1 MKKFKA
7 VSAALAATLLLTSCG
22 GGNVSTGGGSGEKT
36 EYTISDKPVELTM
49 FFVNDPKL
57 EDSEVWQEIAKLTN
71 VSLKTVS
78 PSSADASQA
87 LNTTIMSGDI
97 PDLIIYGDAKSFA
110 NQYGPEGAFARIDE
124 LVDKYN
130 CENLKKQLNRPE
142 VHSYVIA
149 PDEHIYYMCGVNPKT
164 VAAGWFIR
172 QDWLDKLGL
181 ESPKSVDDY
190 YNVLCAFRDN
200 DPNGNGKKDEVPY
213 FSRFSSP
220 YDLTALWGGFTDWNQ
235 QDGKVFYGPKMEE
248 YKTSLKNIAK
258 WYKEGL
264 IDKEIF
270 TRGGKSRDKLL
281 GDNVGGSTHDWFGS
295 TAQFNDILKDKVPGL
310 QLKAFAPPTGK
321 EYSIRDVAITQGAMI
336 GANSKNLEAAIKLL
350 DFSFSEKGSR
360 FSNFGIEGKHYD
372 MEGDYPKFQDWVVH
386 GDKTAINILKESGA
400 CTAFPYLQDFRYEEQ
415 WMNDDAN
422 EGAQLYLNNNYLVEK
437 FPALSYSKEDYDKFN
452 KIMTDIK
459 TYVQETSQQ
468 WVFGS
473 KDVDATWDEYV
484 ATLDKFGLDEAM
496 QIQQKAYDKYMEF
509 AKNQE

>member
-49 FFVNDPKL
+49 FFVNEPKL
-57 EDSEVWQEIAKLTN
+57 EDTEVWQEIAKLTN
-71 VSLKTVS
+71 VSVKTVS
-78 PSSADASQA
+78 PSSADETQA
-87 LNTTIMSGDI
+87 LNTTIMSGEI
-97 PDLIIYGDAKSFA
+97 PDLVVNGNIKAIVNK
-110 NQYGPEGAFARIDE
+110 YGPEGAFARIDE
-124 LVDKYN
+124 LVDKYK
-130 CENLKKQLNRPE
+130 CENLKAELNRPE
-142 VHSYVIA
+142 VHSFSSA

-172 QDWLDKLGL
+172 RDWLDKLGL
-181 ESPKSVDDY
+181 KSPLSVDEY
-190 YNVLCAFRDN
+190 YDVLTAFRNN

-213 FSRFSSP
+213 FSRFSTP

-235 QDGKVFYGPKMEE
+235 QDGKVFYGPVANE
-248 YKTSLKNIAK
+248 YKTSLKNISK
-258 WYKEGL
+258 WYGEGL

-310 QLKAFAPPTGK
+310 HMVAFAPPTGK
-321 EYSIRDVAITQGAMI
+321 EYSVRDVAIEQGVAI
-336 GANSKNLEAAIKLL
+336 AEQSKYKEEAIKLI
-350 DFSFSEKGSR
+350 DFMFSKKGR
-360 FSNFGIEGKHYD
+360 LFGNFGIEGKHYD
-372 MEGDYPKFQDWVVH
+372 MEGDYPKFRDWVIH
-386 GDKTAINILKESGA
+386 GDKTAINILSEAGA
-400 CTAFPYLQDFRYEEQ
+400 CTKFSTEQDFRYEEQ

-422 EGAQLYLNNNYLVEK
+422 AGAQMYINNNYLVEK
-437 FPALSYSKEDYDKFN
+437 FPALSYSTEDYDKFN

-468 WVFGS
+468 WVLGA

-484 ATLDKFGLDEAM
+484 ATINKFGLNEALE
-496 QIQQKAYDKYMEF
+496 IQQKAYDKYLEF
-509 AKNQE
+509 TKTEK